1 MKDKMSIIEVQEF
14 ARFIR
19 VSTLKMTSMGGSSH
33 IASIFS
39 MSDIL
44 AELFGNY
51 LNINPNEPKA
61 KDRDRFILS
70 KGHGGAGVYAALAH
84 QGFFDE
90 SLLDTH
96 YQNGSILSGHVSH
109 KGVPGVEFSTGSLG
123 HGLPV
128 SVGIALSDIN
138 IGQYKV
144 VCLLGDGECN
154 EGSIWESA
162 LLASHHN
169 LSNLTVIIDA
179 NKFQSI
185 KTTNETLNL
194 EPFAQKWSAFG
205 WEVHEVDG
213 HNIDEL
219 RSALSI
225 KNDCKPKCIIANT
238 IKGKG
243 VSFMENNILW
253 HYRSAQDD
261 EFKNAMNELMEKI

>member
-1 MKDKMSIIEVQEF
+1 
-14 ARFIR
+14 
-19 VSTLKMTSMGGSSH
+19 
-33 IASIFS
+33 
-39 MSDIL
+39 
-44 AELFGNY
+44 
-51 LNINPNEPKA
+51 
-61 KDRDRFILS
+61 
-70 KGHGGAGVYAALAH
+70 
-84 QGFFDE
+84 
-90 SLLDTH
+90 LDTH
-96 YQNGSILSGHVSH
+96 YQNGSVLSGHVSH

-123 HGLPV
+123 HGLPI

-138 IGQYKV
+138 IEQYKV

-219 RSALSI
+219 RSALSM

>member
-1 MKDKMSIIEVQEF
+1 MINKMSLDATRDF

-19 VSTLKMTSMGGSSH
+19 ISALKMTSMGGSSH
-33 IASIFS
+33 IGSIFS

-51 LNINPNEPKA
+51 LNLNPDKVKA

-84 QGFFDE
+84 QGFFNK

-96 YQNGSILSGHVSH
+96 YQNGSIFSGHVSH

-128 SVGIALSDIN
+128 AVGMALSDIKRC
-138 IGQYKV
+138 QYNV

-154 EGSIWESA
+154 EGSTWESA
-162 LLASHHN
+162 LLGSHHK
-169 LSNLTVIIDA
+169 LSKLTVIVDA
-179 NKFQSI
+179 NKYQSI

-194 EPFAQKWSAFG
+194 EPFAEKWKSFG
-205 WEVHEVDG
+205 WDVHEVNG
-213 HNIDEL
+213 HDINEL
-219 RSALSI
+219 RCVLSI
-225 KNDCKPKCIIANT
+225 KNDYKPKCIIANT

-253 HYRSAQDD
+253 HYRSAQGE
-261 EFKNAMNELMEKI
+261 EFKAALNELMYQK